1 MSTMKEKLL
10 EFWQNY
16 ETKVVIL
23 VGLVL
28 VALIAFQGGYLKGK
42 AQKESPLVIEKT
54 ASCPV
59 SSENQS
65 DQPKTEATVNTQPNN
80 NSGTAENKNCA
91 YVGSKNS
98 TKYHL
103 PTCRYAKTIK
113 PENLA
118 CFLSKEEA
126 EKKGYQPDANC
137 IK

>member
-1 MSTMKEKLL
+1 MKEKLL

-16 ETKVVIL
+16 ETKIVIL

-42 AQKESPLVIEKT
+42 SQKESPLIIEKT
-54 ASCPV
+54 ANCPI
-59 SSENQS
+59 SQESQPS
-65 DQPKTEATVNTQPNN
+65 QPKTEASANN
-80 NSGTAENKNCA
+80 LPAANNPGIAENKNCA

-118 CFLSKEEA
+118 CFSSLEDAVKR
-126 EKKGYQPDANC
+126 GYQPDANC